1 MNNLLKSIKINE
13 GFKPRVYKD
22 TLGIDTIGYGFA
34 IKDLH
39 LDEDL
44 SEEILKRKVNKLIKR
59 IYKTFDWFINMPED
73 VQEVVVEMCYQ
84 MGVSGFSKFK
94 KTIKLLSEKQFTDAS
109 TEMLDSLW
117 AKQTPIRALKL
128 SNIVGKA
135 KG

>member
-117 AKQTPIRALKL
+117 AKQTPNRALKL